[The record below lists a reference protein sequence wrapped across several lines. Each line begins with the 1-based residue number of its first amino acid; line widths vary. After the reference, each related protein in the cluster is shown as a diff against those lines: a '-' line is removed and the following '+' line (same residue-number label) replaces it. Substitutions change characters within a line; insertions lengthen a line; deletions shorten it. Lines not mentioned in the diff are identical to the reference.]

1 MAVFVVL
8 RWWVWL
14 AVAFAGLAAG
24 FVGDGML
31 ERRRPGW
38 RPVRRQLVAATLAP
52 ALILTGTAA
61 GMVFIGLTAPIGG
74 WGDLAVAAIMMMGAT
89 VAFVAFVAGLCG
101 AWLGSR
107 VAAA

>member
-31 ERRRPGW
+31 EHRQPGW
-38 RPVRRQLVAATLAP
+38 RPARRQLVAATLAP
-52 ALILTGTAA
+52 ALILMGTAA

-74 WGDLAVAAIMMMGAT
+74 WDDLAVAAILMMGAT
-89 VAFVAFVAGLCG
+89 VALVAFVAGLCG